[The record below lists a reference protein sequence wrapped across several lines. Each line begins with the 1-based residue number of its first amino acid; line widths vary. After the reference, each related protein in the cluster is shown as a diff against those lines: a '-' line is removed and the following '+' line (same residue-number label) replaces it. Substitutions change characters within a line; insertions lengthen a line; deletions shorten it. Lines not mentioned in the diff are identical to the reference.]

1 MRVRGLEWAVRPF
14 AGAFVAI
21 TLAACAAP
29 APQPPPPTLVE
40 RGREIFFNE
49 TFGGNGRTCSTCHRA
64 EDNFGLSPAFIAT
77 LPPNDPLFVAET
89 QPALAN
95 GFEHPHQLRANG
107 LITENQD
114 GFEDLEHKFNLR
126 GVPHTLALRTSVA
139 SSTGPHTGWGG
150 DGAPGDHT
158 LRSFAVGAIIQ
169 HFPKTTNRVAGVDF
183 RMPTEEELDAL
194 EAFML
199 SLGRQGDL
207 TLPLALNDERVQRGQ
222 TLFMDNN
229 VARCNVCHFNAGANA
244 NPAVFGPNAGN
255 RNFNTGVEDLPDL
268 PSHVLNDPTPPRDDG
283 MGIPGDGTFNTPP
296 LVEAADTAPFFHN
309 NARATLEQAV
319 AFYNSDAFNNSPAG
333 RAGHISLTNQ
343 QVNDIAAFLRALNA
357 LENIRESDAYI
368 RTAID
373 QGYQHGDESLRL
385 AREEIQDAMAVLT
398 AVNLYPEA
406 VADLSQA
413 MRSAAPSQ
421 TQRYQQDLQLAL
433 EALQRARGRILAS
446 APAGATSPG

>member
-1 MRVRGLEWAVRPF
+1 MRVQGLEWVVRPF

-21 TLAACAAP
+21 VLAACAAP
-29 APQPPPPTLVE
+29 APEPPAPTLVE

-89 QPALAN
+89 VPALAN
-95 GFEHPHQLRANG
+95 GFERPHQMRANG
-107 LITENQD
+107 LITENLD
-114 GFEDLEHKFNLR
+114 GFEDLEHKFTLR

-139 SSTGPHTGWGG
+139 SSTGPHTGWSG

-199 SLGRQGDL
+199 SLGRQEDL
-207 TLPLALNDERVQRGQ
+207 TLPLPLNDERVQRGQ
-222 TLFMDNN
+222 TTFMDNN

-255 RNFNTGVEDLPDL
+255 RNFNTGVEDLP
-268 PSHVLNDPTPPRDDG
+268 
-283 MGIPGDGTFNTPP
+283 
-296 LVEAADTAPFFHN
+296 
-309 NARATLEQAV
+309 
-319 AFYNSDAFNNSPAG
+319 
-333 RAGHISLTNQ
+333 
-343 QVNDIAAFLRALNA
+343 
-357 LENIRESDAYI
+357 YI
-368 RTAID
+368 
-373 QGYQHGDESLRL
+373 
-385 AREEIQDAMAVLT
+385 
-398 AVNLYPEA
+398 
-406 VADLSQA
+406 
-413 MRSAAPSQ
+413 
-421 TQRYQQDLQLAL
+421 
-433 EALQRARGRILAS
+433 
-446 APAGATSPG
+446 